1 MTHAER
7 DHKPLHKRPMY
18 ERSLAQITPVQQG
31 EQWTCEWPRSHCPG
45 RFTMRTMVDP
55 KGFQFP
61 YSRKVNDGQPSYRT
75 SVQEG
80 SRWASQKVHDE
91 RNSMVGIPGGD
102 PNFRPQEGGRW
113 MMPRGE
119 RWMRSPA
126 AEMLRIKLSHYR
138 CRKDTAV
145 QLVEWV
151 VISFGVRRDCIFLK
165 DEEPKYVQNPAL
177 GLCCQYLASLSPS

>member
-1 MTHAER
+1 
-7 DHKPLHKRPMY
+7 
-18 ERSLAQITPVQQG
+18 
-31 EQWTCEWPRSHCPG
+31 
-45 RFTMRTMVDP
+45 
-55 KGFQFP
+55 
-61 YSRKVNDGQPSYRT
+61 
-75 SVQEG
+75 
-80 SRWASQKVHDE
+80 
-91 RNSMVGIPGGD
+91 MVGTPGGD

-151 VISFGVRRDCIFLK
+151 VISFGVRRVCIFLK
-165 DEEPKYVQNPAL
+165 GKVPKVRAKTSTGTLLPILGAPVTIVSDIEIETIDLVLQNVQVEFGHGNGQVFVIPVDHDSFL
-177 GLCCQYLASLSPS
+177 PFSQPIETDRE